1 MHMYCTVVTAVFR
14 ECLYRA
20 AGFEDVICV
29 YQLCVSNGKTVLK
42 SMAVVNLAK
51 YKVTRQYVISYI

>member
-1 MHMYCTVVTAVFR
+1 MYCTVVTAVFR

-51 YKVTRQYVISYI
+51 